1 MSKSIGIGIV
11 GAGTIGTVHAN
22 VLKEIDLARVLA
34 IAEPREEAGATL
46 AEAAGAR
53 WYASLGEML
62 AHPDL
67 DVVILATPSGQ
78 HADQVVLAARAR
90 KHIITE
96 KPMAIT
102 AHGIHLMTEAVRRA
116 GVEMA
121 VMFQNRFS
129 EDVIKVKRAME
140 AGMIGQPI
148 VGNASVHWHRTQE
161 YYQANGGWRGT
172 WELDGGGALMNQSIH
187 TIDLLQWLMGGVK
200 AVSANIATLT
210 HDIETE
216 DTATASIV
224 FNSGAVGTIQGTT
237 SAGTDWPV
245 RVEIVG
251 TGGRAELEGGVLTAW
266 HGDSELTDDLLLPLD
281 REFVAGWQP
290 DEPFGASHRRQL
302 AVILDALR
310 TGETPPVPPAEA
322 RKAVDIIL
330 GIYESARSGTRVSV
344 G

>member
-1 MSKSIGIGIV
+1 VSKSMGIGIV
-11 GAGTIGTVHAN
+11 GAGTIGTVHATA
-22 VLKEIDLARVLA
+22 LKEIELTQVVAV
-34 IAEPREEAGATL
+34 AEPREEAGKML
-46 AEAAGAR
+46 ASAAGAR
-53 WYASLGEML
+53 WYSSMSEML
-62 AHPDL
+62 SHPDL

-78 HADQVVLAARAR
+78 HADQVMLAARAN

-102 AHGIHLMTEAVRRA
+102 AHGILLMTEAVKRA

-129 EDVIKVKRAME
+129 RDVIKLKRAME

-148 VGNASVHWHRTQE
+148 VGNASVHWHRTQD
-161 YYQANGGWRGT
+161 YYDANGGWRGT
-172 WELDGGGALMNQSIH
+172 WQLDGGGALMNQSIH

-224 FNSGAVGTIQGTT
+224 FRSGAVGTIQGTT
-237 SAGTDWPV
+237 SASTDWPV
-245 RVEIVG
+245 RVDIVG
-251 TGGRAELEGGVLTAW
+251 TGGRAVLEGGVLTDW
-266 HGDSELTDDLLLPLD
+266 HGDSELTDDLLLPID
-281 REFVAGWQP
+281 WEFVDGWHP
-290 DEPFGASHRRQL
+290 DEPFGRAHLRQL
-302 AVILDALR
+302 KLILEALR
-310 TGETPPVPPAEA
+310 AGETPPVPPAEA

-330 GIYESARSGTRVSV
+330 GIYESAKSGTRVSM